1 MSTRVRAEVPRQK
14 ERGWTALP
22 LVLLAIATLGQG
34 RPAFGHALDPS
45 LLELEETADGVEVTW
60 RTPVA
65 RIPGSPVVR
74 PELPCPALPLLATAE
89 VEPQR
94 TSTADIAA
102 SLGLPRV
109 ATSTTSA
116 DSRTWIHRWRLDCDG
131 QGLAGR
137 EITIQGLGSQSPEV
151 LLRWADAQGRSEQRV
166 LDISEPSVV
175 LPAQPS
181 GFSVLRSYL
190 GLGVEHIL
198 SGFDHLAFVF
208 ALVLLVSG
216 GWRLVW
222 ALTAFT
228 LGHSFTL
235 ALVVLDAV
243 HIPSALVE
251 IAIAASILVLAA
263 ELAGRGRAPTPSQD
277 PQAARPEGIF
287 ASRPWLMAGAFGLL
301 HGCGFAGALRELGLP
316 QGEVPLALL
325 SFNVGIELGQILF
338 VLVLWGLAW
347 IAARAID
354 LASPSGDGEAQ
365 SPAHLHERPA
375 WRLAETGIVY
385 LLGTLA
391 AYWTLERLVG
401 LYL

>member
-1 MSTRVRAEVPRQK
+1 MIRYQGWMSPVHLRN
-14 ERGWTALP
+14 LP
-22 LVLLAIATLGQG
+22 ESAWVKPPI
-34 RPAFGHALDPS
+34 
-45 LLELEETADGVEVTW
+45 TW

-74 PELPCPALPLLATAE
+74 PELPCPALPLLTTAE
-89 VEPQR
+89 GDPQSA
-94 TSTADIAA
+94 STADIAA

-109 ATSTTSA
+109 ATTTTTA
-116 DSRTWIHRWRLDCDG
+116 DSRTWIHRWRLDCGG

-166 LDISEPSVV
+166 LDILEPSVV

-181 GFSVLRSYL
+181 EFSVLRSYL
-190 GLGVEHIL
+190 VLGVEHIL
-198 SGFDHLAFVF
+198 GGFDHLAFVL

-216 GWRLVW
+216 AWRLVW
-222 ALTAFT
+222 TLTAFT
-228 LGHSFTL
+228 LGHSLTL

-243 HIPSALVE
+243 RIPSTFVE
-251 IAIAASILVLAA
+251 IAIAASILVLAV
-263 ELAGRGRAPTPSQD
+263 ELAGRGRASTPDPSQD
-277 PQAARPEGIF
+277 PEAARPEGAF
-287 ASRPWLMAGAFGLL
+287 ARRPWLMAGAFGLL

-316 QGEVPLALL
+316 QGEVPLSLL

-347 IAARAID
+347 VAARVVGY
-354 LASPSGDGEAQ
+354 ASASGDGEAQ

-375 WRLAETGIVY
+375 WRLAETLVVY

-391 AYWTLERLVG
+391 AYWTLERLVS